1 MEKLGYAILLGLAIL
16 WLLGMVAGMIAAFP
30 WGLIGLV
37 ALLGIGLLFAKALQ
51 DRLTNK
57 EDDYYTK
64 NVDQ

>member
-30 WGLIGLV
+30 WGLVGLV
-37 ALLGIGLLFAKALQ
+37 ALLGIGLLFAKVLQ